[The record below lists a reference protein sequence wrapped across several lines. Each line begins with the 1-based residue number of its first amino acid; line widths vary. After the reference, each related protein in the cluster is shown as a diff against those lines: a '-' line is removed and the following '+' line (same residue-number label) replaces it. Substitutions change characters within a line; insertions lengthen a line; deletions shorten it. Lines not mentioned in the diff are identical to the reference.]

1 MTAARAEDIDDAVV
15 NVVAYVWLVASL
27 VMGPGTRDVNLLKD
41 YNEQTATRCPLDQGH
56 LHF

>member
-27 VMGPGTRDVNLLKD
+27 VMGP
-41 YNEQTATRCPLDQGH
+41 AM
-56 LHF
+56 